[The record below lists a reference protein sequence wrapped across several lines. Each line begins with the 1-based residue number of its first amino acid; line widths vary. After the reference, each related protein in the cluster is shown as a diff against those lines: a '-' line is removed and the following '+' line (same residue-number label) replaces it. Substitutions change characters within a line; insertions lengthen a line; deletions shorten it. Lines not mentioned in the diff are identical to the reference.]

1 MANELKKLNI
11 CHSANLAD
19 LGKMVEVM
27 DRAIQ
32 LLYDVIALRFIFLH
46 QNYLLIAL
54 SE

>member
-1 MANELKKLNI
+1 MANGVKKLKI

-19 LGKMVEVM
+19 LGKMEVM

-32 LLYDVIALRFIFLH
+32 LLYDVIALRFIFFH